1 MVFIFLNAYSFESYF
16 LFTLKTVANA
26 PSPILARNSNFSDIL
41 SKNYVNVKY
50 MNKILVFTNNQIIN
64 QIIIPLINVS
74 KFNIW
79 IKLCLIYMKCVA
91 KICYIR
97 DVLFII

>member
-1 MVFIFLNAYSFESYF
+1 
-16 LFTLKTVANA
+16 
-26 PSPILARNSNFSDIL
+26 
-41 SKNYVNVKY
+41 

-97 DVLFII
+97 DVLFIIWITLKNEANEKLKANGKKLEIYAPQTNCSNDFG